1 MTGRRPLVE
10 RRPTAMQ
17 QKPDYYYQQ
26 SAVIPYRRDHAGLEI
41 LMITSRKNRRWVI
54 PKGVVEPD
62 LSAPDSAAKEA
73 MEEAGLAGEVSPTA
87 IGTYQYPKWGGTCT
101 VEVFAMRVDRVLDE
115 WLEDYREREW
125 LSLDAAAERVTEDDL
140 RGIMRSLPGFLENE
154 D

>member
-115 WLEDYREREW
+115 WLEDYRERDW
-125 LSLDAAAERVTEDDL
+125 LSLDAAAERVTEDGL
-140 RGIMRSLPGFLENE
+140 RRIMRSLPGFLEKE